1 MKPEVFK
8 NIVDILVNRSTFE
21 NGTYLIGE
29 LDYESLCKISKSIGG
44 LIVHR
49 FLVGEIETNRDL
61 YSFYGITITDPIKT
75 IKYLDKPIYYAK
87 DNRYYHL

>member
-29 LDYESLCKISKSIGG
+29 LDYESLWKLSKGINAGT
-44 LIVHR
+44 IHK
-49 FLVGEIETNRDL
+49 FLVSEVETNRDL
-61 YSFYGITITDPIKT
+61 YSFYGITITDPIKS
-75 IKYLDKPIYYAK
+75 IRYRGKPIYYAQ
-87 DNRYYHL
+87 DNRYYRL

>member
-29 LDYESLCKISKSIGG
+29 LDYESLCKISKSTGG
-44 LIVHR
+44 RSVHR
-49 FLVGEIETNRDL
+49 LLVGEIETSRGL
-61 YSFYGITITDPIKT
+61 YSFYGITINDPIKT
-75 IKYLDKPIYYAK
+75 IRYLDKPIYYVI
-87 DNRYYHL
+87 DNRYYDL